1 VYTRG
6 NADPPEKRREG
17 DRVKTVAIASQKG
30 GVGKTTLALNTSLA
44 LARRG
49 WRTLVVD
56 ADPQG
61 AISLSLKKE
70 LKVAEG
76 LTEYAQGLR
85 PLAELVLPTR
95 LAELSFLPVG
105 GIKAHRPSAVEI
117 GEPVFG
123 NLIDETSAEFDVLI
137 LDTASGLAGRTLRA
151 LRTVDYA
158 LVPMQAEPLS
168 VRTLDGMLQTIAEIG
183 DETGLQLAG
192 VVLTMVQSRDEI
204 SLETVQE
211 VWSLLPSEMVLE
223 GFVPRDPAFLRAS
236 AHGVPV
242 SLLSRRRPPSVA
254 SVFDAIAAEL
264 EVRIGLVSEGED
276 DIFHLLD

>member
-1 VYTRG
+1 MK
-6 NADPPEKRREG
+6 A
-17 DRVKTVAIASQKG
+17 VAVASQKG

-56 ADPQG
+56 SDAQG
-61 AISLSLKKE
+61 AISMSLKKE

-76 LTEYAQGLR
+76 LTDYAQGKRSLDQLILQTR
-85 PLAELVLPTR
+85 IPELA
-95 LAELSFLPVG
+95 FLPVG
-105 GIKAHRPSAVEI
+105 GARNNRPSDLEI
-117 GEPVFG
+117 AEPVFG
-123 NLIDETSAEFDVLI
+123 NLIDQTADSYDVMMI
-137 LDTASGLAGRTLRA
+137 DTASGLAGRTRRV

-168 VRTLDGMLQTIAEIG
+168 VRTLHGVLETLAEIG
-183 DETGLQLAG
+183 DQTGLELAG
-192 VVLTMVQSRDEI
+192 IVLTMVQSRDDI

-211 VWSLLPSEMVLE
+211 VWNLLPSEMVLE

-254 SVFDAIAAEL
+254 AVFDRIAAEL
-264 EVRIGLVSEGED
+264 EPRIGLTTEGDD
-276 DIFHLLD
+276 DIVHLLD